1 MPRTSKTITRAIN
14 APPIKGAT
22 GPESPDS
29 APGSSVSGAVEDVS
43 VGGGGGGRRRGL
55 PTERFKRLEDQMR
68 QLKKAQLRRRAGKQ
82 YTETVD
88 EEGNVQVKVVQLDK
102 IAPVP
107 VKRVLAPVVIPPRL
121 DDDLHYVERKFPKA
135 AKQRAKLKETGSDI
149 DRLRAEAV
157 AATKLVNKANTDIL
171 RAEKRRDFLRNEL
184 ANLVF
189 QDDIMEKRRRRGEL
203 IEEEKERLE
212 EREQEIRECVLVRG
226 LVWFGLVGLV
236 WFGSVGSGRGLV
248 VGVSWTSQVGDGLGS
263 VKRRCGVRLVDE
275 LFEPW
280 LRKHCVL
287 TRTCTACRCSAL
299 CVCCQVL
306 SVHQDVGADAE
317 THLG

>member
-1 MPRTSKTITRAIN
+1 M
-14 APPIKGAT
+14 
-22 GPESPDS
+22 
-29 APGSSVSGAVEDVS
+29 
-43 VGGGGGGRRRGL
+43 
-55 PTERFKRLEDQMR
+55 
-68 QLKKAQLRRRAGKQ
+68 
-82 YTETVD
+82 
-88 EEGNVQVKVVQLDK
+88 
-102 IAPVP
+102 
-107 VKRVLAPVVIPPRL
+107 KRVLAPVVIPPRL

-189 QDDIMEKRRRRGEL
+189 QDDIVEKRRRRGEL

-236 WFGSVGSGRGLV
+236 GSPRPNPSQSSLHRLL
-248 VGVSWTSQVGDGLGS
+248 TSQLPRAVEVDSHPVLALILVNGILNQL
-263 VKRRCGVRLVDE
+263 VRRR
-275 LFEPW
+275 
-280 LRKHCVL
+280 
-287 TRTCTACRCSAL
+287 
-299 CVCCQVL
+299 
-306 SVHQDVGADAE
+306 
-317 THLG
+317 